1 MAASAG
7 VRPIETRYK
16 GYRFRSRLEARWAVF
31 FENLGV
37 RWEYEP
43 EGFHVGDEMYLPDF
57 CVTTGELVYWYEVKP
72 LGSKYCEKFRR
83 FSKMITKGGT
93 AWNLETRLLFG
104 DPLDVFG
111 DQDDQVCPRCGCE
124 VKPEPL
130 GCGYVDSAGVIHRDP
145 TTGFLCGHCDMV
157 TTCGGDNP
165 AEIGFSGAKFY
176 PNKGWITIK
185 NNDLSQ
191 MYSNIIGAALAAR
204 QARFEHG
211 ETP

>member
-1 MAASAG
+1 MAASTR

-31 FENLGV
+31 FEKLGV

-57 CVTTGELVYWYEVKP
+57 RVTTGELVYWYEVKP
-72 LGSKYCEKFRR
+72 LGSKHCEKFRR
-83 FSKMITKGGT
+83 FSEMIAKGDA

-111 DQDDQVCPRCGCE
+111 AQGAHICPRCGCE
-124 VKPEPL
+124 VEPEPL
-130 GCGYVDSAGVIHRDP
+130 GRRYVDSAGVTHKEP
-145 TTGFLCGHCDMV
+145 TTGFLCESCDMV
-157 TTCGGDNP
+157 TASGGNNP
-165 AEIGFSGAKFY
+165 AEIGFSGAKFC
-176 PNKGWITIK
+176 PRKGWIEIK
-185 NNDLSQ
+185 NNDLSE
-191 MYSNIIGAALAAR
+191 MYSSIATAALAAR